1 MSSNLFFTEHV
12 KEKNRK
18 LVATIHGDCH
28 DSQTVEILKHHSDIW
43 FSITNSTFLQ
53 TQVIKFHS
61 KGKVEKSLYDFTIE
75 DAKVKSIVETKA
87 KNKIIAAAGIDTTVA
102 VVKDEASSMPIS
114 SFNLSLS
121 DKEKEDRQQLEMPFW
136 KKSQEKSGSKIEYIP
151 DENDD
156 WDEEDPDDD
165 LDF

>member
-1 MSSNLFFTEHV
+1 M
-12 KEKNRK
+12 NRK

-28 DSQTVEILKHHSDIW
+28 DSQTVEILKQHSDIW

-87 KNKIIAAAGIDTTVA
+87 KNKIIAAGIDTTEA

-136 KKSQEKSGSKIEYIP
+136 KKPEKSGSKIEYIP

>member
-1 MSSNLFFTEHV
+1 M
-12 KEKNRK
+12 
-18 LVATIHGDCH
+18 ATIHGDCH

-53 TQVIKFHS
+53 TQVIKFQS

-102 VVKDEASSMPIS
+102 VVKDEAASSMPIS

>member
-1 MSSNLFFTEHV
+1 M
-12 KEKNRK
+12 NRK

-28 DSQTVEILKHHSDIW
+28 DRQTTDILKQHSDIW
-43 FSITNSTFLQ
+43 LSITNPTFLQ

-75 DAKVKSIVETKA
+75 DAKVKSIVEA
-87 KNKIIAAAGIDTTVA
+87 NNSKIICSDTTT
-102 VVKDEASSMPIS
+102 VVGDDNASMPIS

-121 DKEKEDRQQLEMPFW
+121 DKEKEDRQQVEMPFW
-136 KKSQEKSGSKIEYIP
+136 KKSSKIEYIP